1 MSRKDRGSLLA
12 VLDSINKILEYVKGI
27 PSAKEYF
34 RSQLIFDATL
44 MNFIN
49 IGEMSGRV
57 SPELRARHPE
67 IDWQKV
73 KDFRNLV
80 AHDYLGVDAEEVW
93 QIIKNDLPPLE
104 GSIKKILS
112 SMASDQ

>member
-1 MSRKDRGSLLA
+1 MSRKDKGSLLA

-27 PSAKEYF
+27 SSAKEYF
-34 RSQLIFDATL
+34 RSQIVFDATL

-49 IGEMSGRV
+49 IGEMAERISL
-57 SPELRARHPE
+57 ELKAEHVD
-67 IDWQKV
+67 IDWQKM

-93 QIIKNDLPPLE
+93 QIINNDLPPLE
-104 GSIKKILS
+104 SSIKKILS
-112 SMASDQ
+112 SMSSDQ

>member
-1 MSRKDRGSLLA
+1 MSRDRGRLLA
-12 VLDSINKILEYVKGI
+12 VLDSINKILEYVGDL

-34 RSQLIFDATL
+34 QAQVVFDATL

-49 IGEMSGRV
+49 VGEMADRV
-57 SPELRARHPE
+57 SPELKARHPE
-67 IDWQKV
+67 VDWQRM

-93 QIIKNDLPPLE
+93 QIIKNDLPSL
-104 GSIKKILS
+104 KDTVNNILS
-112 SMASDQ
+112 NMTSEQ

>member
-1 MSRKDRGSLLA
+1 MSRKDKACVLA
-12 VLDSINKILEYVKGI
+12 ILDSIEKIADYMKGI

-34 RSQLIFDATL
+34 ESRMVFDATL

-49 IGEMSGRV
+49 IGEMADRISK
-57 SPELRARHPE
+57 ELREKHPKV
-67 IDWQKV
+67 DWQLM

-93 QIIKNDLPPLE
+93 QIIKNDLPQLQSDMQE
-104 GSIKKILS
+104 ILPKVS
-112 SMASDQ
+112 A

>member
-12 VLDSINKILEYVKGI
+12 VLDSINKILEYVKDL

-34 RSQLIFDATL
+34 QSQIVFDATL

-49 IGEMSGRV
+49 IGEMTDRV
-57 SPELRARHPE
+57 SPELKAQHPAV
-67 IDWQKV
+67 DWQRV

-80 AHDYLGVDAEEVW
+80 AHHYLGVDAEEVW
-93 QIIKNDLPPLE
+93 QILKNDLPPLKD
-104 GSIKKILS
+104 SIKKILDS
-112 SMASDQ
+112 LASDQ

>member
-1 MSRKDRGSLLA
+1 MSRKDRGCVLA
-12 VLDSINKILEYVKGI
+12 ILESIEKIAEYVKGI

-34 RSQLIFDATL
+34 ESRIVFDATL

-49 IGEMSGRV
+49 IGEMADRISK
-57 SPELRARHPE
+57 ELRENHPT
-67 IDWQKV
+67 IDWQRM

-93 QIIKNDLPPLE
+93 QIIRNDLPQLQSE
-104 GSIKKILS
+104 MQKILPDVS
-112 SMASDQ
+112 A